1 MVYKITFHH
10 PYFLK
15 QPYDT
20 NGEPRQI
27 PFLENMI
34 RGLLPDDTTD
44 FINHELFY
52 MVTRAETNAA
62 EVFLVYPNNTE
73 LNMEFIDR
81 VVDYLNTPYDET
93 LISRPVQVFDFV
105 VERVHRSELLCAIST
120 HRLPV
125 CFLI

>member
-10 PYFLK
+10 PFFLK
-15 QPYDT
+15 QANDT
-20 NGEPRQI
+20 KGEPSQI
-27 PFLENMI
+27 LFWENLI
-34 RGLLPDDTTD
+34 RGLLPDDTTE
-44 FINHELFY
+44 FFSQELFY
-52 MVTRAETNAA
+52 VVTRAEINAA
-62 EVFLVYPNNTE
+62 EVYLVYPDNTK

-81 VVDYLNTPYDET
+81 VVFYLNTPYGET

-105 VERVHRSELLCAIST
+105 VERVHRSELLCALST